1 MQGFKLPPLALW
13 LRFCESARRL
23 GEKYGPV
30 YSLYMGSSPM
40 VVVSGLPAVKEALL
54 QQGDAFSGRG
64 PFPVFQHLLKD
75 YGVGLSSGERWKQLR
90 RFSLM
95 TLKSFGMGKRSI
107 EERIQEEAQYLVE
120 EFRKTRGVPF
130 NPSFLF
136 GRAVA
141 NIICSVIFGDRFV
154 YEDPRFLSL
163 LELVDENFHL
173 LNTHWSQF
181 LNAFPQILKYYPGAF
196 PSFMRNLQQLKDFV
210 LNEIKTHQQTLDPS
224 CPRDFID
231 CFLIK
236 MEQESASS
244 QHVFALENL
253 VSSTIGIF
261 LAGIETVN
269 ATLQYGFLILQK
281 YPEIIEKIHT
291 ELDLVIGRER
301 LPCMEDRKRMPYTE
315 AVIHEIQRFTDVN
328 PMGLPRATIV
338 DTNFRGY
345 IIPKGTTVFFLL
357 TTVLN
362 DPTLFERPETFNPA
376 HFLDERGCF
385 RKSEAFVPFSIGKRN
400 CLGEGLARME
410 LFLFF
415 VSILQSFTLKPTR
428 DPKDI
433 DLEVKISNGI
443 GLVVPPYQF
452 SLLPR

>member
-1 MQGFKLPPLALW
+1 MELGEAATLLLAFCITCLLLSAWRRRRSQRLPPGPFPLPILGNALN
-13 LRFCESARRL
+13 LVGRSLPQALKEL

-173 LNTHWSQF
+173 LNTHWS
-181 LNAFPQILKYYPGAF
+181 
-196 PSFMRNLQQLKDFV
+196 
-210 LNEIKTHQQTLDPS
+210 
-224 CPRDFID
+224 
-231 CFLIK
+231 
-236 MEQESASS
+236 QESASS